1 MGNKRGGLLLC
12 AFFLAIHVSFVCS
25 KFGPPR
31 FFEDSVFAPNGYSQ
45 FSSLIYQDTLYAVF
59 QNPNTDVILA
69 RYDSNGKVVGNMS
82 LPVSCGNPG
91 RCGIAVVDTKLRFL
105 LFLCFV
111 FPSSKHYYV

>member
-1 MGNKRGGLLLC
+1 MGTKRSGLLLW
-12 AFFLAIHVSFVCS
+12 AFFFLAIHVVHS

-31 FFEDSVFAPNGYSQ
+31 LFEDTVFTPNGYNQ
-45 FSSLIYQDTLYAVF
+45 FGSLIYQDTLYAVF